1 MAITYEAIATVTVGS
16 GGAASIDFTSI
27 PSTYTDLVVLISGR
41 SFRNDSPQDVI
52 SIGINGSY
60 TNMSGIR
67 LGSSGSTVFAG
78 GGAIDYFSVAVGDT
92 ATANTFGNSYI
103 YFPNYANTS
112 YNKSISA
119 DGVSENNATEV
130 TLQLASGLW
139 SSTSAI
145 TQINLKPQ
153 SGNNWKQHS
162 TATLYGIKNS
172 QDKP

>member
-16 GGAASIDFTSI
+16 GGAAGIDFTSI
-27 PSTYTDLVVLISGR
+27 PQTYTDLVVLISGR
-41 SFRNDSPQDVI
+41 STRDNSPQDVI

-60 TNMSGIR
+60 TNMSGFR

-78 GGAIDYFSVAVGDT
+78 GGGIDYFGVGAGDT

-103 YFPNYANTS
+103 YFPNYANTTTF
-112 YNKSISA
+112 KTISA
-119 DGVSENNATEV
+119 DGVSENNATES
-130 TLQLASGLW
+130 TLQLAVGLW

-153 SGNNWKQHS
+153 TGPNWKQYS
-162 TATLYGIKNS
+162 AATLYGIKNS
-172 QDKP
+172 

>member
-1 MAITYEAIATVTVGS
+1 MATTYKAIATVTVSG

-60 TNMSGIR
+60 TNVSGVR
-67 LGSSGSTVFAG
+67 LGGNGSTPFAG
-78 GGAIDYFSVAVGDT
+78 GGAIDYLGVAVGDT
-92 ATANTFGNSYI
+92 ATASTFGNSFI

-112 YNKSISA
+112 YNKNISA
-119 DGVSENNATEV
+119 SGVGENNATEV
-130 TLQLASGLW
+130 TTQLAAGLW

-153 SGNNWKQHS
+153 SGSNWKQYS

-172 QDKP
+172 